1 MLTRREIPRAPG
13 SARRLLARRSGFY
26 LQSRLHRRRHPC
38 GPAHDRLRG
47 GDPVRPVA
55 RQGGW
60 SGLSML
66 LEAVGTYSPLA
77 SVSDSLP
84 DSNGEFRISVLDT
97 CVFP

>member
-1 MLTRREIPRAPG
+1 
-13 SARRLLARRSGFY
+13 
-26 LQSRLHRRRHPC
+26 
-38 GPAHDRLRG
+38 
-47 GDPVRPVA
+47 
-55 RQGGW
+55 
-60 SGLSML
+60 ML